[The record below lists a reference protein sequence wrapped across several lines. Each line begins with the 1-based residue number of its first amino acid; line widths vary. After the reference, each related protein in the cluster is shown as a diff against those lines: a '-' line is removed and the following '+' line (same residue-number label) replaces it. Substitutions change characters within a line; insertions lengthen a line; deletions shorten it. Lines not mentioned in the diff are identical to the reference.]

1 MQINLVPFFN
11 HTIKH
16 NAVMERMNS
25 SEKKIL
31 YGVNGIVLTEKFDD
45 EYLLSDIVL
54 SLKGNASHT
63 LDNIVCDGQ
72 LIPVF
77 LKNIKFI
84 NIVGFTDYGTVLDSI
99 SIINYNNEKAE
110 YDFVLKT
117 FHTNSNQSV
126 ENNTSRKCISIK
138 KYMGNDGQKHNIYS
152 YNINLEESTDIKEIM
167 LPINLSLHIMSI
179 ICA

>member
-1 MQINLVPFFN
+1 MQINLVPYFN

-63 LDNIVCDGQ
+63 LETLCVMVN
-72 LIPVF
+72 
-77 LKNIKFI
+77 
-84 NIVGFTDYGTVLDSI
+84 
-99 SIINYNNEKAE
+99 
-110 YDFVLKT
+110 
-117 FHTNSNQSV
+117 
-126 ENNTSRKCISIK
+126 
-138 KYMGNDGQKHNIYS
+138 
-152 YNINLEESTDIKEIM
+152 
-167 LPINLSLHIMSI
+167 
-179 ICA
+179 